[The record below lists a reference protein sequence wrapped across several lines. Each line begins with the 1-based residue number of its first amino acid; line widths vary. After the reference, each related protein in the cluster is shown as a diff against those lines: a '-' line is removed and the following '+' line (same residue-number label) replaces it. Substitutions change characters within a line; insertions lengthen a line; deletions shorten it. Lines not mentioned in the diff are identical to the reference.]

1 MSDKH
6 LIVEGLSIEF
16 DGQTVVHNL
25 SFTLAPGKTLALVES
40 SLLNMMTGM
49 WRNNSFCLIHSRKSS
64 PLMPG
69 IRMSVIIRS
78 GVFPSWSHL
87 TPCNPSGSQVQS

>member
-25 SFTLAPGKTLALVES
+25 SLHPVPGL
-40 SLLNMMTGM
+40 
-49 WRNNSFCLIHSRKSS
+49 
-64 PLMPG
+64 
-69 IRMSVIIRS
+69 
-78 GVFPSWSHL
+78 
-87 TPCNPSGSQVQS
+87 

>member
-25 SFTLAPGKTLALVES
+25 SFTLAGGRVRFRQERDCP
-40 SLLNMMTGM
+40 
-49 WRNNSFCLIHSRKSS
+49 
-64 PLMPG
+64 
-69 IRMSVIIRS
+69 
-78 GVFPSWSHL
+78 
-87 TPCNPSGSQVQS
+87 